1 MSTSSIYLVAYYM
14 MKPKHS
20 RINTSIKGWMNDP
33 NNVAYDE
40 QIAVVTKLKNKD
52 LNTAKVILNLSNCSV
67 YRNNWSDNKSFNEL
81 FEHFYAGY
89 QKYLDPVIAQLG
101 YEMVKNDEPLE
112 VSADE
117 LPKNE
122 TISSA

>member
-1 MSTSSIYLVAYYM
+1 MSASIYLVAYYM

-20 RINTSIKGWMNDP
+20 RVNTSIKGWMNNPD
-33 NNVAYDE
+33 NVAYDE

-67 YRNNWSDNKSFNEL
+67 YRNNWSDNRSFDEL
-81 FEHFYAGY
+81 FEHFYTGY

-101 YEMVKNDEPLE
+101 YEMVKNPELVESPVDQ
-112 VSADE
+112 

-122 TISSA
+122 TVSSV